1 MITNAQQDQ
10 QQQIC
15 QKQLNPLVFSARGQV
30 NIMMEEINEQEK
42 YFQSQQIKQQIKV
55 AQAMN
60 NAQVLSQLLEASE
73 AHNQKLR
80 DLIDIMKTNHTNEIN
95 RNYQLQMATENLNKN
110 LSERQAFV
118 QHLEKSLNDHRQR
131 ECAYIERIAELEEKI
146 SLLEKQN
153 QQLSASNTNMAN
165 NQASN
170 NQMSYF
176 PQNTNRY
183 QNPINDQI
191 YNNTN
196 MSSGFQ
202 MLNDNQTNMN
212 TLYSHQDIN
221 KLPTENRLLT
231 NGMNYHVTQSS
242 NNSATSI
249 QNNINSQNL
258 PYNQQFIF
266 QNKILN
272 DNFDSQNILNTDLQT
287 QVSTQNKNL
296 QQQQSYP
303 SSSLQVVTLAADQE
317 QNYNTLSYKQ
327 NQIQSNLTRTQSF
340 ISPSSN
346 SLIQP
351 QLLQQQQQQQSN
363 LSNSNILSNSRSI
376 STNVQAN
383 NQQNSYSNVNNNNN
397 LQSDNSDQSLNAQA
411 YKKKIESIL
420 QRENQAQFLGQGKQ
434 QITSAK
440 DNHRSASQ
448 INTYNNT
455 SNQAGQYNSVLPL
468 NVNTSTMNQQFSSN
482 GPNQINT
489 NKQNQKQAK
498 NQTDNKN
505 KVLNLQNKQK
515 ENFSFSKTPKK
526 QNYSQNSQNRGTNQ
540 IQENIDQGSSAV
552 NLQALENNQN
562 TPLKSSKSQSKIN
575 AEQNQQQNFNPQNTV
590 QMLQAQYQQFQASH
604 GLTRNQSQLSNL
616 LSTANTAGNNNGK
629 EYQRSLSQ
637 INLSNNDNSQKVL
650 SSQQTY
656 QNQLNKEGNH
666 VSPILA
672 SLQNYQLQT
681 QKEQAQNLQ
690 INPLST
696 TSITTIQNPNNQ
708 RNISIS
714 QNTLPLNNYQQNS
727 TKNQK
732 IFSQN
737 SSDNIAQP
745 PPQSQSQTP
754 KTQNQNFTKIKG
766 TRQQFQNTLFS
777 DNNNKQQNSSQY
789 SNLPKSQSQNQG
801 SAQKNASQQLANV
814 NQNEAINQGSSAQ
827 PSPSHQDTYL
837 QNGIFQNQ
845 PSYNVKNNKGGN
857 STHSNF
863 NTNRSASTDRN
874 LIASSLQGI
883 AASNQNPNDL
893 LATSSYKQNSNNN
906 NNTNNNNNH
915 NQYSLKQLDG
925 SSHSGQTTP
934 QNSKGSTL
942 NRPKETYFQS
952 IEQRSI
958 SSHGQTQLN
967 MHRRNLTPNQFS
979 SNSNQTNK
987 HNRYTSYTQYGQ
999 GGNVQNNN
1007 IQIQYINQQ
1016 PISATSTPKSCKKGN
1031 PINIQQN
1038 QIEEGLDL
1046 QASPTIFKKVEEKY
1060 SNSFNLRNAA
1070 HSKPQSHKQLQQ
1082 PQSYQETI
1090 ETMQSQQLFCAHSE
1104 ENALYSNRNYNF
1116 SNIIKTISTNSNNK
1130 NIKDEAEN
1138 KNKASQGGN
1147 LKNQNPS
1154 DDKNERGN
1162 EAYMRNLLS
1171 NQKDYKY
1178 LEGDNDTKMSL
1189 QESMSVMSSCMLV
1202 NNEHSMVYDKNL
1214 NGFENH
1220 DDGAIN
1226 QIIDSHQLLTKYSNI
1241 NLKIKDFSSKK
1252 SALFSKE
1259 ASQASSNYIPSK
1271 LYEEFFITGPN
1282 NSDVQ
1287 ECIKKIAQKNSNNK
1301 NMNEKHATTEARVLY
1316 HYRNPNNISSNPNQN
1331 YSSQSKIIN
1340 EFVFPFGCQVKQ
1352 LKMTDSFSSINE
1364 ILFANNSI
1372 EQGSSSVSCFVL
1384 AFKPDS
1390 DTCSQYSINQS
1401 AQVSQ
1406 SFPVYY
1412 SRVLQLLDKINPSKT
1427 LYCVCFKVN
1436 DFVESTKLDSSTMAN
1451 NNNTNLQKSYS
1462 TSNIGKQKMKF
1473 WQTEKVFCF
1482 VTYFPFVKFFLQ
1494 IITTV
1499 LNTIKIKR
1507 IKTYNERLDTI
1518 PNTLSNIDSDF
1529 LTNTFIQ
1536 LSEKLLLELANKDL
1550 PDFNSSLHFNIQNE
1564 RIVSKIPSASNAT
1577 RLECEWGIYKAL
1589 QQFDIKNFLFL
1600 FLSLLLEHSLVFVS
1614 ENITLLT
1621 STLLLFSNSLLK
1633 PLKWINPMIFNLPQ
1647 KLLPILDSP
1656 VPILVGINKNMSFI
1670 QKEKIDQEFS
1680 NCVFIQLGSS
1690 FEVLNSHIVQDITLE
1705 VFNEIK
1711 DRIEPNFKK
1720 IQSHSQKGGPLQEH
1734 EELEIK
1740 EDCFA
1745 LLETLNQYI
1754 GEILNKMPSNPI
1766 YSSNQ
1771 NGLLNYE
1778 QITNQT
1784 IQSIGKHKTFLKTL
1798 FKTQMI
1804 TYYMEEKYKKLP
1816 Q

>member
-1 MITNAQQDQ
+1 MITNIQQDQ
-10 QQQIC
+10 QQQIS
-15 QKQLNPLVFSARGQV
+15 QKQINPLVFSARGQV

-80 DLIDIMKTNHTNEIN
+80 DLIEIMKTNHTNEIN

-110 LSERQAFV
+110 LSERQSFI

-131 ECAYIERIAELEEKI
+131 ECVYIERIAELEEKI
-146 SLLEKQN
+146 CLLEKQN
-153 QQLSASNTNMAN
+153 QKLSTSNTIMAN
-165 NQASN
+165 NQATN
-170 NQMSYF
+170 NQMTYF
-176 PQNTNRY
+176 LQTTSRQQIPL
-183 QNPINDQI
+183 PDQAFNNN
-191 YNNTN
+191 NNTN
-196 MSSGFQ
+196 LSSGFQ
-202 MLNDNQTNMN
+202 MLNENQTNIN
-212 TLYSHQDIN
+212 TFYNNQDIN
-221 KLPTENRLLT
+221 KMPTENKILT
-231 NGMNYHVTQSS
+231 NGMNYQATQNS
-242 NNSATSI
+242 NNSALSI
-249 QNNINSQNL
+249 QNNLNSSSL
-258 PYNQQFIF
+258 PFKQQTFF
-266 QNKILN
+266 QNKVLN
-272 DNFDSQNILNTDLQT
+272 DNFDSQNILSTDLQT
-287 QVSTQNKNL
+287 QVSTQNKNV

-317 QNYNTLSYKQ
+317 QSYNTLPYKP
-327 NQIQSNLTRTQSF
+327 NQITSNLTRTQSF
-340 ISPSSN
+340 ISHSSN
-346 SLIQP
+346 PLIQP
-351 QLLQQQQQQQSN
+351 QLLQQQQQQQSSN
-363 LSNSNILSNSRSI
+363 LSNSNILSNSRST
-376 STNVQAN
+376 SSNVQSS
-383 NQQNSYSNVNNNNN
+383 NQQNNNSNINNNNNNN
-397 LQSDNSDQSLNAQA
+397 LCSDNSDQSLNSQA
-411 YKKKIESIL
+411 YKKKIEQIL
-420 QRENQAQFLGQGKQ
+420 QRENQAQSLGQGKQ
-434 QITSAK
+434 QIVSTK
-440 DNHRSASQ
+440 DNTRSTSQ
-448 INTYNNT
+448 INSYNNS
-455 SNQAGQYNSVLPL
+455 SNFNGQYNSVIPL
-468 NVNTSTMNQQFSSN
+468 NINTSTMNQQYSTNGSN
-482 GPNQINT
+482 QLNT
-489 NKQNQKQAK
+489 NRQNQKQSK
-498 NQTDNKN
+498 NQADNKN
-505 KVLNLQNKQK
+505 KLLNLSSKQK

-526 QNYSQNSQNRGTNQ
+526 QNNSQNFQTRTTNQ
-540 IQENIDQGSSAV
+540 IQENTDQSSQLT
-552 NLQALENNQN
+552 NLQAYENSQS
-562 TPLKSSKSQSKIN
+562 TPLKSSKSQNKITN
-575 AEQNQQQNFNPQNTV
+575 EQNQQQNYITQNTV
-590 QMLQAQYQQFQASH
+590 QVQQNSYQQYQVSH

-616 LSTANTAGNNNGK
+616 LSTTNVSSNNNGK

-637 INLSNNDNSQKVL
+637 INFSNYDNSQK
-650 SSQQTY
+650 TN
-656 QNQLNKEGNH
+656 QNQLNKDSNH
-666 VSPILA
+666 ISPILA
-672 SLQNYQLQT
+672 SLQNYQIQT
-681 QKEQAQNLQ
+681 QKEQAQNQQ

-708 RNISIS
+708 RNIGIS
-714 QNTLPLNNYQQNS
+714 QNTLPLNSYQQNS

-732 IFSQN
+732 VFAQN
-737 SSDNIAQP
+737 QSDNNMP
-745 PPQSQSQTP
+745 PPTQNQSQTP
-754 KTQNQNFTKIKG
+754 KSQNQNLTKIKG
-766 TRQQFQNTLFS
+766 TRQQFSNTLFS
-777 DNNNKQQNSSQY
+777 DNNNNKQNSSQLT
-789 SNLPKSQSQNQG
+789 NQPKPQSQNQDSG
-801 SAQKNASQQLANV
+801 QKNNSQQLQNA
-814 NQNEAINQGSSAQ
+814 NQNEILNQGLSAQ
-827 PSPSHQDTYL
+827 PSPNNQDANF

-845 PSYNVKNNKGGN
+845 PSYNVKNTKGGA
-857 STHSNF
+857 SLHSNF

-874 LIASSLQGI
+874 VIAQSLQGI
-883 AASNQNPNDL
+883 AVNSQNQNDL
-893 LATSSYKQNSNNN
+893 LATSSHKQNSNNN
-906 NNTNNNNNH
+906 NY
-915 NQYSLKQLDG
+915 QSSLRLLDG
-925 SSHSGQTTP
+925 SCHSGQTTP

-967 MHRRNLTPNQFS
+967 MHRRNLTPNQIS
-979 SNSNQTNK
+979 SYNNQVNK
-987 HNRYTSYTQYGQ
+987 HNRFTSYTQYAQ
-999 GGNVQNNN
+999 GGNIQNNN
-1007 IQIQYINQQ
+1007 YQQ
-1016 PISATSTPKSCKKGN
+1016 SNLNPLPISATSTPKSCKKSN

-1046 QASPTIFKKVEEKY
+1046 ESSPTIFKKVDEKY
-1060 SNSFNLRNAA
+1060 SNSFNLKNAT

-1090 ETMQSQQLFCAHSE
+1090 ETMQSQQHFCAYSE
-1104 ENALYSNRNYNF
+1104 ENALFSNRNYNF

-1138 KNKASQGGN
+1138 KNKINLQGGN
-1147 LKNQNPS
+1147 QNNQNVS
-1154 DDKNERGN
+1154 DNKNERGN
-1162 EAYMRNLLS
+1162 DAYIRNLLS

-1178 LEGDNDTKMSL
+1178 LEGDNDTKMS

-1202 NNEHSMVYDKNL
+1202 NNEHSLVYDKSQ

-1220 DDGAIN
+1220 EDGAIN

-1259 ASQASSNYIPSK
+1259 ASQASSNYIPTK

-1287 ECIKKIAQKNSNNK
+1287 ECIKQLAQRNQNNK
-1301 NMNEKHATTEARVLY
+1301 NINEKQATTEAKVLY

-1340 EFVFPFGCQVKQ
+1340 EFVFPFGCQIKQ
-1352 LKMTDSFSSINE
+1352 LKMTNSFSSINE

-1384 AFKPDS
+1384 AFKPDN
-1390 DTCSQYSINQS
+1390 DTSSQYSLNQS

-1412 SRVLQLLDKINPSKT
+1412 SRVLQLLEKINPSKT
-1427 LYCVCFKVN
+1427 LYCVCFKVK
-1436 DFVESTKLDSSTMAN
+1436 DFVESTKLDSSTIAN
-1451 NNNTNLQKSYS
+1451 NNITNLQKSYS

-1499 LNTIKIKR
+1499 LNVIKIKR

-1536 LSEKLLLELANKDL
+1536 LSEKLLQELAHKDL

-1564 RIVSKIPSASNAT
+1564 RIISKIPSALHAG

-1589 QQFDIKNFLFL
+1589 QQFDINNFLFL
-1600 FLSLLLEHSLVFVS
+1600 FLSLLLEHSLVFVTK
-1614 ENITLLT
+1614 NITLLT
-1621 STLLLFSNSLLK
+1621 STLLLFSNSILK

-1656 VPILVGINKNMSFI
+1656 VPILVGINKDISYI

-1690 FEVLNSHIVQDITLE
+1690 FKVLNSQIVQDITLE
-1705 VFNEIK
+1705 MFNEIK
-1711 DRIEPNFKK
+1711 EKIEPNFKK

-1754 GEILNKMPSNPI
+1754 GDILNKMPSNPI
-1766 YSSNQ
+1766 YSNNQ
-1771 NGLLNYE
+1771 NSLLDYE

-1784 IQSIGKHKTFLKTL
+1784 IQNIGKHKKFLKTL

-1804 TYYMEEKYKKLP
+1804 TYYIEEKYKKLP
-1816 Q
+1816 L